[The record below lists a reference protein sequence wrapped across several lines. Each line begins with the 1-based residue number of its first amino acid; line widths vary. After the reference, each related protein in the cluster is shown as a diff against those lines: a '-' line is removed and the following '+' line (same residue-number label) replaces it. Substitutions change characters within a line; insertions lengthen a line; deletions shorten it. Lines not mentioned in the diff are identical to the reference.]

1 MKKSKHIIYLIS
13 CQLVLSEISFVF
25 KYDWG
30 KDFKSY
36 DLKGGLLQMVTNTK
50 INDDKSDDAVIPNDF
65 LVEMSF
71 SPRKEGR
78 ANVGKHTAHNY

>member
-1 MKKSKHIIYLIS
+1 MKKIKAIRYSIGY
-13 CQLVLSEISFVF
+13 QVVLSEISFVF

-30 KDFKSY
+30 KHFKSY
-36 DLKGGLLQMVTNTK
+36 DLKDDLLQMVTNTK
-50 INDDKSDDAVIPNDF
+50 INDNKSDDAVIPDDF

-78 ANVGKHTAHNY
+78 PNVRKHTAHNY